1 MNPAFPCNACGA
13 CCRNLRGAPLYADL
27 DRGDGVC
34 RHLDAESNLCR
45 IYATRPSIC
54 RTSDMYER
62 FQGHLSWPE
71 YVALNLRACDE
82 LRDRI
87 HDEGG

>member
-1 MNPAFPCNACGA
+1 MNTAFPCNACGA

-45 IYATRPSIC
+45 IYAARPSIC
-54 RTSDMYER
+54 RISDMYER
-62 FQGHLSWPE
+62 FQDHLSWPE

-82 LRDRI
+82 LRGRI